1 MYWLAKKVK
10 RFYWLKLKEDFF
22 DEDTMGW
29 LEEQDNGK
37 EYCLFYLKLC
47 LKSLKSDGVLVR
59 KVGDMLIPYDV
70 AKIAEI
76 TKTQVDIANGALNL
90 LKQIGYIQ
98 VLDSGGLFLTQIENM
113 TGSETDAAER
123 QRKSRANKRVPE
135 KGVTMSQQS
144 HVNVT
149 PESQLGHTEKENR
162 VRERDKELDK
172 DIDIE
177 KDIEKDI
184 DFSYLWSIYPRQVN
198 REETY
203 LEWIYITTQ
212 QNVDKLDLIQ
222 ATRNYADNVRD
233 FAQKFIK
240 YPNNFFADKTYVD
253 YLPSNYKPR
262 PNKVIPIS
270 KPANKFNDFPQRD
283 YTKEEMSELER
294 KLINRQ

>member
-1 MYWLAKKVK
+1 MAKKVK

-59 KVGDMLIPYDV
+59 KVGDMLIPYDI

-98 VLDSGGLFLTQIENM
+98 VLDSGGLFLTQIEYM

-123 QRKSRANKRVPE
+123 QRKSRANKRVSQ

-144 HVNVT
+144 HTDVT
-149 PESQLGHTEKENR
+149 QESQNGHTEKENR
-162 VRERDKELDK
+162 ERDKS
-172 DIDIE
+172 IE
-177 KDIEKDI
+177 IDIEKDI
-184 DFSYLWSIYPRQVN
+184 DFSYFWSIYPRQVN

-203 LEWIYITTQ
+203 LEWIYVTVQ
-212 QNVDKLDLIQ
+212 QKIDKLDIIQ
-222 ATRNYADNVRD
+222 ATRNYANNVRD

-240 YPNNFFADKTYVD
+240 YPNNFLADKTYVD
-253 YLPSNYKPR
+253 YLPNNYKPR
-262 PNKVIPIS
+262 PNNVIPIS
-270 KPANKFNDFPQRD
+270 KPVNKFNDFPQRN
-283 YTKEEMSELER
+283 YTHEEMSELER
-294 KLINRQ
+294 QLINRQ

>member
-1 MYWLAKKVK
+1 MAKKVK
-10 RFYWLKLKEDFF
+10 RYYWLKLKEDFF

-59 KVGDMLIPYDV
+59 KVGDMLIPYDI

-98 VLDSGGLFLTQIENM
+98 VLDSGGLFLTQIEYM

-123 QRKSRANKRVPE
+123 QRKSRANKRVSQ

-144 HVNVT
+144 HTDVT
-149 PESQLGHTEKENR
+149 QVSQNGHTEKENR
-162 VRERDKELDK
+162 ERDKS
-172 DIDIE
+172 IE
-177 KDIEKDI
+177 IDIEKDI
-184 DFSYLWSIYPRQVN
+184 DFSYFWSIYPRQVN

-203 LEWIYITTQ
+203 LEWIYVTVQ
-212 QNVDKLDLIQ
+212 QKIDKLDIIQ

-233 FAQKFIK
+233 FAQRFIK
-240 YPNNFFADKTYVD
+240 YPNNFLADKTYVD
-253 YLPSNYKPR
+253 YLPSTYKPR
-262 PNKVIPIS
+262 PNNVIPIS
-270 KPANKFNDFPQRD
+270 KPANKFNDFPQRN
-283 YTKEEMSELER
+283 YTHEEMSELER
-294 KLINRQ
+294 QLINRQ

>member
-1 MYWLAKKVK
+1 MAKKVK

-59 KVGDMLIPYDV
+59 KVGDMLIPYDI

-76 TKTQVDIANGALNL
+76 TKTQVDIANEALNL

-123 QRKSRANKRVPE
+123 QRKSRANKRIPE
-135 KGVTMSQQS
+135 KSVTMSQQS
-144 HVNVT
+144 HTDVT
-149 PESQLGHTEKENR
+149 LESQNGHIEKEN
-162 VRERDKELDK
+162 RERDKELDLDK
-172 DIDIE
+172 E
-177 KDIEKDI
+177 IEKDI
-184 DFSYLWSIYPRQVN
+184 DFNYFWSIYPRQVG

-203 LEWIYITTQ
+203 IEWFHLIKSSEI
-212 QNVDKLDLIQ
+212 NKLDFIQ

-233 FAQKFIK
+233 YAQKFIK
-240 YPNNFFADKTYVD
+240 YPKNFILDKTYVN
-253 YLPSNYKPR
+253 YLPENYKPR
-262 PNKVIPIS
+262 SNNVIPIS
-270 KPANKFNDFPQRD
+270 KPINKFNDFPQRE
-283 YTKEEMSELER
+283 YSKETLLDLEQ
-294 KLINRQ
+294 KLINRQN

>member
-1 MYWLAKKVK
+1 MSWLAKKVK
-10 RFYWLKLKEDFF
+10 RYYWLKLKEDFF

-59 KVGDMLIPYDV
+59 KVGDMLIPYDI

-98 VLDSGGLFLTQIENM
+98 VLDSGGLFLTQIEYM

-123 QRKSRANKRVPE
+123 QRKSRANKRVSQ

-144 HVNVT
+144 HTDVT
-149 PESQLGHTEKENR
+149 QESQNGHTEKENR
-162 VRERDKELDK
+162 ERDKS
-172 DIDIE
+172 IE
-177 KDIEKDI
+177 IDIEKDI
-184 DFSYLWSIYPRQVN
+184 DFSYFWSIYPRQVN

-203 LEWIYITTQ
+203 LEWIYVTVQ
-212 QNVDKLDLIQ
+212 QKIDKLDIIQ

-233 FAQKFIK
+233 FAQRFIK
-240 YPNNFFADKTYVD
+240 YPNNFLADKTYVD
-253 YLPSNYKPR
+253 YLPSTYKPR
-262 PNKVIPIS
+262 PNNVIPIS
-270 KPANKFNDFPQRD
+270 KPANKFNDFPQRN
-283 YTKEEMSELER
+283 YTHEEMSELER
-294 KLINRQ
+294 QLINRQ

>member
-1 MYWLAKKVK
+1 MAKKVK

-59 KVGDMLIPYDV
+59 KVGDMLIPYDI

-123 QRKSRANKRVPE
+123 QRKSRATKRVPE
-135 KGVTMSQQS
+135 KGVTMSHSS
-144 HVNVT
+144 HTVVT
-149 PESQLGHTEKENR
+149 SGSQNGHTEKENR
-162 VRERDKELDK
+162 VRERDKELD
-172 DIDIE
+172 ID

-184 DFSYLWSIYPRQVN
+184 DFSYFWSIYPRQVN

-212 QNVDKLDLIQ
+212 QIIDKLDLIQ

-233 FAQKFIK
+233 FAQRFIK
-240 YPNNFFADKTYVD
+240 YPNNFLADKTYVD
-253 YLPSNYKPR
+253 YLPNNYKPR
-262 PNKVIPIS
+262 PNNVIPITKS
-270 KPANKFNDFPQRD
+270 ANKFNDFPQRN
-283 YTKEEMSELER
+283 YTKEEMSELEQR
-294 KLINRQ
+294 LINRQ

>member
-1 MYWLAKKVK
+1 MAKKAK

-70 AKIAEI
+70 SKIAEI
-76 TKTQVDIANGALNL
+76 TKTEVEIANGALNL

-113 TGSETDAAER
+113 TGSETDSAER
-123 QRKSRANKRVPE
+123 KRRSRSNKDNS
-135 KGVTMSQQS
+135 VTMSQQS
-144 HVNVT
+144 HANVT
-149 PESQLGHTEKENR
+149 PESQSGHTEKENR
-162 VRERDKELDK
+162 ERDKELEKELD
-172 DIDIE
+172 

-184 DFSYLWSIYPRQVN
+184 DFSYFWSIYPRQVN

-240 YPNNFFADKTYVD
+240 YPNNFLADKTYMD

-262 PNKVIPIS
+262 PNNVIPIS
-270 KPANKFNDFPQRD
+270 KPVNKFNDFPQRN
-283 YTKEEMSELER
+283 YTQEEMSELER

>member
-1 MYWLAKKVK
+1 MAKKIK
-10 RFYWLKLKEDFF
+10 RYYWLKLKEDFF

-70 AKIAEI
+70 SKIAEI

-144 HVNVT
+144 HADVT
-149 PESQLGHTEKENR
+149 QESQNGHTEKEN
-162 VRERDKELDK
+162 RERDKELDK
-172 DIDIE
+172 DIE

-222 ATRNYADNVRD
+222 ATRNYANNVRD

-240 YPNNFFADKTYVD
+240 YPNNFLADKTYVD
-253 YLPSNYKPR
+253 YLPNNYKPR
-262 PNKVIPIS
+262 PNNVIPIS
-270 KPANKFNDFPQRD
+270 KPANKFNDFPQRN
-283 YTKEEMSELER
+283 YTQEEMSELER

>member
-1 MYWLAKKVK
+1 MAKKIK
-10 RFYWLKLKEDFF
+10 RYYWLKLKEDFF

-59 KVGDMLIPYDV
+59 KVGDMLIPYDIS
-70 AKIAEI
+70 KIAEI

-135 KGVTMSQQS
+135 KDVTMSQQS
-144 HVNVT
+144 HADVT
-149 PESQLGHTEKENR
+149 QESQFGHTEKEN
-162 VRERDKELDK
+162 RERDKELDK
-172 DIDIE
+172 DIE

-222 ATRNYADNVRD
+222 ATRNYANNVRD

-240 YPNNFFADKTYVD
+240 YPNNFLADKTYVD
-253 YLPSNYKPR
+253 YLPNNYKPR
-262 PNKVIPIS
+262 PNNVIPIS
-270 KPANKFNDFPQRD
+270 KPANKFNDFPQRN
-283 YTKEEMSELER
+283 YTQEEMSELER

>member
-1 MYWLAKKVK
+1 MAKKVK

-70 AKIAEI
+70 AKRAEI

-113 TGSETDAAER
+113 TGSETDSAER

-144 HVNVT
+144 HVDVT
-149 PESQLGHTEKENR
+149 PGSQNGHTEKENR
-162 VRERDKELDK
+162 VRERVKELDK

-184 DFSYLWSIYPRQVN
+184 DFSYFWSIYPRQVN

-203 LEWIYITTQ
+203 LEWIYVTVQ
-212 QNVDKLDLIQ
+212 QKIDKLDIIQ

-233 FAQKFIK
+233 FAQRFIK
-240 YPNNFFADKTYVD
+240 YPNNFLADKTYVD
-253 YLPSNYKPR
+253 YLPSTYKPR
-262 PNKVIPIS
+262 PNNVIPIS
-270 KPANKFNDFPQRD
+270 KPANKFNDFPQRN
-283 YTKEEMSELER
+283 YTHEEMSELER
-294 KLINRQ
+294 QLINRQ

>member
-1 MYWLAKKVK
+1 MAKKVK

-123 QRKSRANKRVPE
+123 QRKSRANKRVSE
-135 KGVTMSQQS
+135 KSVTMSQQS
-144 HVNVT
+144 HADVT
-149 PESQLGHTEKENR
+149 QESQLGHTEKENR

-262 PNKVIPIS
+262 PNNVIPIS

>member
-1 MYWLAKKVK
+1 MAKKVK

-135 KGVTMSQQS
+135 KSVTMSQQS
-144 HVNVT
+144 HVDVT
-149 PESQLGHTEKENR
+149 PESQNGHTEKENR
-162 VRERDKELDK
+162 VRERVKELDK

-184 DFSYLWSIYPRQVN
+184 DFSYFWSIYPRQVN

-212 QNVDKLDLIQ
+212 QNMDKLDLIQ
-222 ATRNYADNVRD
+222 ATRNYANNVRD

-240 YPNNFFADKTYVD
+240 YPNNFLADKTYID
-253 YLPSNYKPR
+253 YLPNNYKPR
-262 PNKVIPIS
+262 PNNVIPIS
-270 KPANKFNDFPQRD
+270 KPVNKFNDFPQRN
-283 YTKEEMSELER
+283 YTKEEMSELEQ

>member
-1 MYWLAKKVK
+1 MAKKVK
-10 RFYWLKLKEDFF
+10 RYYWLKLKEDFF

-59 KVGDMLIPYDV
+59 KVGDMLIPYDI

-98 VLDSGGLFLTQIENM
+98 VLDSGGLFLTQIEYM

-123 QRKSRANKRVPE
+123 QRKSRANKRVSQ

-144 HVNVT
+144 HTDVT
-149 PESQLGHTEKENR
+149 QESQNGHTEKENR
-162 VRERDKELDK
+162 ERDKS
-172 DIDIE
+172 IE
-177 KDIEKDI
+177 IDIEKDI
-184 DFSYLWSIYPRQVN
+184 DFSYFWSIYPRQVN

-203 LEWIYITTQ
+203 LEWIYVTVQ
-212 QNVDKLDLIQ
+212 QKIDKLDIIQ

-233 FAQKFIK
+233 FAQRFIK
-240 YPNNFFADKTYVD
+240 YPNNFLANKTYVD
-253 YLPSNYKPR
+253 YLPSTYKPR
-262 PNKVIPIS
+262 PNNVIPIS
-270 KPANKFNDFPQRD
+270 KPANKFNDFPQRN
-283 YTKEEMSELER
+283 YTHEEMSELER
-294 KLINRQ
+294 QLINRQ

>member
-1 MYWLAKKVK
+1 MAKKIK
-10 RFYWLKLKEDFF
+10 RYYWLKLKEDFF

-59 KVGDMLIPYDV
+59 KVGDMLIPYDI

-98 VLDSGGLFLTQIENM
+98 VLDSGGLFLTQIEHM

-123 QRKSRANKRVPE
+123 QRKSRANKRVSE
-135 KGVTMSQQS
+135 KSVTMSQQS
-144 HVNVT
+144 HANVT
-149 PESQLGHTEKENR
+149 PESQNGHTEKENR
-162 VRERDKELDK
+162 VRERDK
-172 DIDIE
+172 DIE

-184 DFSYLWSIYPRQVN
+184 DFSYFWSIYPRQVN

-212 QNVDKLDLIQ
+212 QNIDKLDLIQ

-240 YPNNFFADKTYVD
+240 YPNNFLADKTYVD

-262 PNKVIPIS
+262 PNNVIPIT
-270 KPANKFNDFPQRD
+270 KPANKFNDFPQRN
-283 YTKEEMSELER
+283 YTQEEMSEMER

>member
-1 MYWLAKKVK
+1 MAKKIK

-123 QRKSRANKRVPE
+123 QRKSRANKRAPE
-135 KGVTMSQQS
+135 KSVTMSQQS
-144 HVNVT
+144 HTAVT
-149 PESQLGHTEKENR
+149 LESQNGHTEKENR
-162 VRERDKELDK
+162 VRERVKEL

-184 DFSYLWSIYPRQVN
+184 DFSYFWSIYPRQVN

-212 QNVDKLDLIQ
+212 QNMDKLDLIQ

-240 YPNNFFADKTYVD
+240 YPNNFLVDKTYVD
-253 YLPSNYKPR
+253 YLPNNYKPR
-262 PNKVIPIS
+262 PNNVIPIS
-270 KPANKFNDFPQRD
+270 KPVNKFNDFPQRN
-283 YTKEEMSELER
+283 YTQEEMSELEK

>member
-1 MYWLAKKVK
+1 MAKKVK

-59 KVGDMLIPYDV
+59 KVGDMLIPYDI

-123 QRKSRANKRVPE
+123 QRKSRATKRVPE
-135 KGVTMSQQS
+135 KGVTMSHSS
-144 HVNVT
+144 HTVVT
-149 PESQLGHTEKENR
+149 PGSQNGHTEKENR
-162 VRERDKELDK
+162 VRERDKELD
-172 DIDIE
+172 ID

-184 DFSYLWSIYPRQVN
+184 DFSYFWSIYPRQVN

-212 QNVDKLDLIQ
+212 QIIDKLDLIQ

-233 FAQKFIK
+233 FAQRFIK
-240 YPNNFFADKTYVD
+240 YPNNFLADKTYVD
-253 YLPSNYKPR
+253 YLPNNYKPR
-262 PNKVIPIS
+262 PNNVIPITKS
-270 KPANKFNDFPQRD
+270 ANKFNDFPQRN
-283 YTKEEMSELER
+283 YTKEEMSELEQR
-294 KLINRQ
+294 LINRQ

>member
-1 MYWLAKKVK
+1 MAKKVK

-123 QRKSRANKRVPE
+123 QRKSRATKRVPE
-135 KGVTMSQQS
+135 KGVTMSHSS
-144 HVNVT
+144 HTVVT
-149 PESQLGHTEKENR
+149 PGSQNGHTEKENR
-162 VRERDKELDK
+162 IRERDKELD
-172 DIDIE
+172 ID

-184 DFSYLWSIYPRQVN
+184 DFSYFWSIYPRQVN

-212 QNVDKLDLIQ
+212 QIIDKLDLIQ

-233 FAQKFIK
+233 FAQRFIK
-240 YPNNFFADKTYVD
+240 YPNNFLADKTYVD
-253 YLPSNYKPR
+253 YLPNNYKPR
-262 PNKVIPIS
+262 PNNVIPITKS
-270 KPANKFNDFPQRD
+270 ANKFNDFPQRN
-283 YTKEEMSELER
+283 YTKEEMSELEQR
-294 KLINRQ
+294 LINRQ

>member
-1 MYWLAKKVK
+1 MAKKVK
-10 RFYWLKLKEDFF
+10 RYYWLKLKEDFF

-59 KVGDMLIPYDV
+59 KVGDMLIPYDI

-98 VLDSGGLFLTQIENM
+98 VLDSGGLFLTQIEYM

-123 QRKSRANKRVPE
+123 QRKSRANKRVSQ

-144 HVNVT
+144 HTDVT
-149 PESQLGHTEKENR
+149 QESQNGHTEKENR
-162 VRERDKELDK
+162 ERDKS
-172 DIDIE
+172 IE
-177 KDIEKDI
+177 IDIEKDI
-184 DFSYLWSIYPRQVN
+184 DFSYFWSIYPRQVN

-203 LEWIYITTQ
+203 LEWIYVTVQ
-212 QNVDKLDLIQ
+212 QKIDKLDIIQ

-233 FAQKFIK
+233 FAQRFIK
-240 YPNNFFADKTYVD
+240 YPNNFLADKTYVN
-253 YLPSNYKPR
+253 YLPNTYKPR
-262 PNKVIPIS
+262 PNNVIPIS
-270 KPANKFNDFPQRD
+270 KPANKFNDFPQRN
-283 YTKEEMSELER
+283 YTHEEMSELER
-294 KLINRQ
+294 QLINRQ

>member
-1 MYWLAKKVK
+1 MDKKVK
-10 RFYWLKLKEDFF
+10 RYYWLKLKEDFF

-59 KVGDMLIPYDV
+59 KVGDMLIPYDI

-98 VLDSGGLFLTQIENM
+98 VLDSGGLFLTQIEYM

-123 QRKSRANKRVPE
+123 QRKSRANKRVSQ

-144 HVNVT
+144 HTDVT
-149 PESQLGHTEKENR
+149 QESQNGHTEKENR
-162 VRERDKELDK
+162 ERDKS
-172 DIDIE
+172 IE
-177 KDIEKDI
+177 IDIEKDI
-184 DFSYLWSIYPRQVN
+184 DFSYFWSIYPRQVN

-203 LEWIYITTQ
+203 LEWIYVTVQ
-212 QNVDKLDLIQ
+212 QKIDKLDIIQ

-233 FAQKFIK
+233 FAQRFIK
-240 YPNNFFADKTYVD
+240 YPNNFLADKTYVD
-253 YLPSNYKPR
+253 YLPSTYKPR
-262 PNKVIPIS
+262 PNNVIPIS
-270 KPANKFNDFPQRD
+270 KPANKFNDFPQRN
-283 YTKEEMSELER
+283 YTHEEMSELER
-294 KLINRQ
+294 QLINRQ

>member
-1 MYWLAKKVK
+1 MAKKVK
-10 RFYWLKLKEDFF
+10 RYYWLKLKEDFF

-59 KVGDMLIPYDV
+59 KVGDMLIPYDIT
-70 AKIAEI
+70 KIAEI

-98 VLDSGGLFLTQIENM
+98 VLDSGGLFLTQIEYM

-123 QRKSRANKRVPE
+123 QRKSRANKRVSQ

-144 HVNVT
+144 HTDVT
-149 PESQLGHTEKENR
+149 QESQNGHTEKENR
-162 VRERDKELDK
+162 ERDKS
-172 DIDIE
+172 IE
-177 KDIEKDI
+177 IDIEKDI
-184 DFSYLWSIYPRQVN
+184 DFSYFWSIYPRQVN

-203 LEWIYITTQ
+203 LEWIYVTVQ
-212 QNVDKLDLIQ
+212 QKIDKLDIIQ

-233 FAQKFIK
+233 FAQRFIK
-240 YPNNFFADKTYVD
+240 YPNNFLADKTYVD
-253 YLPSNYKPR
+253 YLPSTYKPR
-262 PNKVIPIS
+262 PNNVIPIS
-270 KPANKFNDFPQRD
+270 KPANKFNDFPQRN
-283 YTKEEMSELER
+283 YTHEEMSELER
-294 KLINRQ
+294 QLINRQ

>member
-262 PNKVIPIS
+262 PNNVIPIS

>member
-1 MYWLAKKVK
+1 MAKKVK
-10 RFYWLKLKEDFF
+10 RYYWLKLKEDFF

-59 KVGDMLIPYDV
+59 KVGDMLIPYDI

-98 VLDSGGLFLTQIENM
+98 VLDSGGLFLTQIEYM

-123 QRKSRANKRVPE
+123 QRKSRANKRISQ

-144 HVNVT
+144 HTDVT
-149 PESQLGHTEKENR
+149 QESQNGHTEKENR
-162 VRERDKELDK
+162 ERDKS
-172 DIDIE
+172 IE
-177 KDIEKDI
+177 IDIEKDI
-184 DFSYLWSIYPRQVN
+184 DFSYFWSIYPRQVN

-203 LEWIYITTQ
+203 LEWIYVTVQ
-212 QNVDKLDLIQ
+212 QKIDKLDIIQ

-233 FAQKFIK
+233 FAQRFIK
-240 YPNNFFADKTYVD
+240 YPNNFLADKTYVD
-253 YLPSNYKPR
+253 YLPSTYKPR
-262 PNKVIPIS
+262 PNNVIPIS
-270 KPANKFNDFPQRD
+270 KPANKFNDFPQRN
-283 YTKEEMSELER
+283 YTHEEMSELER
-294 KLINRQ
+294 QLINRQ

>member
-1 MYWLAKKVK
+1 MAKKVK
-10 RFYWLKLKEDFF
+10 RYYWLKLKEDFF

-59 KVGDMLIPYDV
+59 KVGDMLIPYDIT
-70 AKIAEI
+70 KIAEI

-135 KGVTMSQQS
+135 KSVTMSQQS
-144 HVNVT
+144 HTDVT
-149 PESQLGHTEKENR
+149 LESQNGHTEKENR
-162 VRERDKELDK
+162 VRERDKELD
-172 DIDIE
+172 IE

-184 DFSYLWSIYPRQVN
+184 DFSYFWSIYPRQVN

-212 QNVDKLDLIQ
+212 QNMDKLDLIQ
-222 ATRNYADNVRD
+222 ATRNYADNVKD

-240 YPNNFFADKTYVD
+240 YPNNFLADKTYVD
-253 YLPSNYKPR
+253 YLPNNYKPR
-262 PNKVIPIS
+262 PNNVIPIS
-270 KPANKFNDFPQRD
+270 KPANKFNDFPQRS
-283 YTKEEMSELER
+283 YTQEEMSELEK

>member
-1 MYWLAKKVK
+1 MAKKIK
-10 RFYWLKLKEDFF
+10 RYYWLKLKEDFF

-70 AKIAEI
+70 SKIAEI

-144 HVNVT
+144 HTDVT
-149 PESQLGHTEKENR
+149 PKSQLGHTEKENR
-162 VRERDKELDK
+162 ERERDKELDK
-172 DIDIE
+172 DIE

-222 ATRNYADNVRD
+222 ATRNYADNVKD

-240 YPNNFFADKTYVD
+240 YPNNFLADKTYVD
-253 YLPSNYKPR
+253 YLPNNYKPR
-262 PNKVIPIS
+262 PNNVIPIS
-270 KPANKFNDFPQRD
+270 KPVNKFNDFPQRN
-283 YTKEEMSELER
+283 YTHEEMSEMER
-294 KLINRQ
+294 KLIDRY

>member
-1 MYWLAKKVK
+1 MAKKVK
-10 RFYWLKLKEDFF
+10 RYYWLKLKEDFF

-59 KVGDMLIPYDV
+59 KVGDMLIPYDI

-98 VLDSGGLFLTQIENM
+98 VLDSGGLFLTQIEYM

-123 QRKSRANKRVPE
+123 QRKSRANKRVSQ

-144 HVNVT
+144 YTDVT
-149 PESQLGHTEKENR
+149 QESQNGHTEKENR
-162 VRERDKELDK
+162 ERDKS
-172 DIDIE
+172 IE
-177 KDIEKDI
+177 IDIEKDI
-184 DFSYLWSIYPRQVN
+184 DFSYFWSIYPRQVN

-203 LEWIYITTQ
+203 LEWIYVTVQ
-212 QNVDKLDLIQ
+212 QKIDKLDIIQ

-233 FAQKFIK
+233 FAQRFIK
-240 YPNNFFADKTYVD
+240 YPNNFLADKTYVD
-253 YLPSNYKPR
+253 YLPSTYKPR
-262 PNKVIPIS
+262 PNNVIPIS
-270 KPANKFNDFPQRD
+270 KPANKFNDFPQRN
-283 YTKEEMSELER
+283 YTHEEMSELER
-294 KLINRQ
+294 QLINRQ

>member
-1 MYWLAKKVK
+1 MAKKVK
-10 RFYWLKLKEDFF
+10 RYYWLKLKEDFF

-59 KVGDMLIPYDV
+59 KVGDMLIPYDI

-98 VLDSGGLFLTQIENM
+98 VLDSGGLFLTQIEYM

-123 QRKSRANKRVPE
+123 QRKSRANKRVSQ

-144 HVNVT
+144 HTDVT
-149 PESQLGHTEKENR
+149 QESQNGHTEKENR
-162 VRERDKELDK
+162 ERDKS
-172 DIDIE
+172 IE
-177 KDIEKDI
+177 IDIEKDI
-184 DFSYLWSIYPRQVN
+184 DFSYFWSIYPRQVN

-203 LEWIYITTQ
+203 LEWIYVTVQ
-212 QNVDKLDLIQ
+212 QKIDKLDIIQ

-233 FAQKFIK
+233 FAQRFIK
-240 YPNNFFADKTYVD
+240 YPNNFLADKTYVD
-253 YLPSNYKPR
+253 YLPSTYKPR
-262 PNKVIPIS
+262 PNNVIPIS

>member
-1 MYWLAKKVK
+1 MAKKVK

-59 KVGDMLIPYDV
+59 KVGDMLIPYDI

-98 VLDSGGLFLTQIENM
+98 VLDSGGLFLTQIEYM

-123 QRKSRANKRVPE
+123 QRKSRANKRVSQ

-144 HVNVT
+144 HTDVT
-149 PESQLGHTEKENR
+149 QESQNGHTEKENR
-162 VRERDKELDK
+162 ERDKS
-172 DIDIE
+172 IE
-177 KDIEKDI
+177 IDIEKDI
-184 DFSYLWSIYPRQVN
+184 DFSYFWSIYPRQVN

-203 LEWIYITTQ
+203 LEWIYVTVQ
-212 QNVDKLDLIQ
+212 QKIDKLDIIQ
-222 ATRNYADNVRD
+222 ATRNYANNVRD

-240 YPNNFFADKTYVD
+240 YPNNFLADKTYVD
-253 YLPSNYKPR
+253 YLPNNYKPR
-262 PNKVIPIS
+262 PNNVIPIS
-270 KPANKFNDFPQRD
+270 KPANKFNDFPQRN
-283 YTKEEMSELER
+283 YTHEEMSELER
-294 KLINRQ
+294 QLINRQ

>member
-1 MYWLAKKVK
+1 MAKKVK

-144 HVNVT
+144 HVDVT
-149 PESQLGHTEKENR
+149 PELQNGHTKKEN
-162 VRERDKELDK
+162 RERDKS
-172 DIDIE
+172 IE
-177 KDIEKDI
+177 IDIEKDI
-184 DFSYLWSIYPRQVN
+184 DFSYFWSIYPRQVN

-203 LEWIYITTQ
+203 LEWIYVTVQ
-212 QNVDKLDLIQ
+212 QKIDKLDIIQ

-233 FAQKFIK
+233 FAQRFIK
-240 YPNNFFADKTYVD
+240 YPNNFLADKTYVD
-253 YLPSNYKPR
+253 YLPSTYKPR
-262 PNKVIPIS
+262 PNNVIPIS
-270 KPANKFNDFPQRD
+270 KPANKFNDFPQRN
-283 YTKEEMSELER
+283 YTHEEMSELER
-294 KLINRQ
+294 QLINRQ

>member
-1 MYWLAKKVK
+1 MAKKIK
-10 RFYWLKLKEDFF
+10 RYYWLKLKEDFF

-59 KVGDMLIPYDV
+59 KVGDMLIPYDI

-98 VLDSGGLFLTQIENM
+98 VLDSGGLFLTQIEYM

-123 QRKSRANKRVPE
+123 QRKSRANKRVSE
-135 KGVTMSQQS
+135 KSVTMSQQS
-144 HVNVT
+144 HANVT
-149 PESQLGHTEKENR
+149 PESQNGHTEKENR
-162 VRERDKELDK
+162 VRERDK
-172 DIDIE
+172 DIE

-184 DFSYLWSIYPRQVN
+184 DFSYFWSIYPRQVN

-212 QNVDKLDLIQ
+212 QNIDKLDLIQ

-240 YPNNFFADKTYVD
+240 YPNNFLADKTYVD

-262 PNKVIPIS
+262 PNNVIPIT
-270 KPANKFNDFPQRD
+270 KPVNKFNDFPQRN
-283 YTKEEMSELER
+283 YTQEEMSEMER

>member
-1 MYWLAKKVK
+1 MAKKVK
-10 RFYWLKLKEDFF
+10 RYYWLKLKEDFF

-59 KVGDMLIPYDV
+59 KVGDMLIPYDIT
-70 AKIAEI
+70 KIAEI

-135 KGVTMSQQS
+135 KGVTMSHQS
-144 HVNVT
+144 HTVVT
-149 PESQLGHTEKENR
+149 QESQFGHTEKENR
-162 VRERDKELDK
+162 VRERDKELD
-172 DIDIE
+172 IE

-184 DFSYLWSIYPRQVN
+184 DFSYFWSIYPRQVN

-212 QNVDKLDLIQ
+212 QNMDKLDLIQ
-222 ATRNYADNVRD
+222 ATRNYADNVKD

-240 YPNNFFADKTYVD
+240 YPNNFLADKTYVD
-253 YLPSNYKPR
+253 YLPNNYQPR
-262 PNKVIPIS
+262 PNNVIPIS
-270 KPANKFNDFPQRD
+270 KPANKFNDFPQRN
-283 YTKEEMSELER
+283 YTQEEMSELER

>member
-1 MYWLAKKVK
+1 MAKKIK
-10 RFYWLKLKEDFF
+10 RYYWLKLKEDFF

-70 AKIAEI
+70 SKIAEI

-144 HVNVT
+144 HTDVT
-149 PESQLGHTEKENR
+149 PKSQLGHTEKENR
-162 VRERDKELDK
+162 ERERDKELDK
-172 DIDIE
+172 DIE

-222 ATRNYADNVRD
+222 ATRNYADNVKD

-240 YPNNFFADKTYVD
+240 YPNNFLADKTYVD
-253 YLPSNYKPR
+253 YLPNNYKPR
-262 PNKVIPIS
+262 PNNVIPIS
-270 KPANKFNDFPQRD
+270 KPVNKFNDFPQRN
-283 YTKEEMSELER
+283 YTQEEMSEMER

>member
-1 MYWLAKKVK
+1 MAKKVK

-144 HVNVT
+144 HVDVT
-149 PESQLGHTEKENR
+149 PGSQNGHTEKENR
-162 VRERDKELDK
+162 VRERVKELDK

-184 DFSYLWSIYPRQVN
+184 DFSYFWSIYPRQVN

-212 QNVDKLDLIQ
+212 QNMDKLDLIQ
-222 ATRNYADNVRD
+222 ATRNYANNVRD

-240 YPNNFFADKTYVD
+240 YPNNFLADKTYVD
-253 YLPSNYKPR
+253 YLPNNYKPR
-262 PNKVIPIS
+262 PNNVIPIS
-270 KPANKFNDFPQRD
+270 KPVNKFNDFPQRN
-283 YTKEEMSELER
+283 YTKEEISELEQ

>member
-1 MYWLAKKVK
+1 MAKKIK
-10 RFYWLKLKEDFF
+10 RYYWLKLKENFF

-59 KVGDMLIPYDV
+59 KVGDMLIPYDI

-98 VLDSGGLFLTQIENM
+98 VLDSGGLFLTQIEYM

-123 QRKSRANKRVPE
+123 QRKSRANKRVSE
-135 KGVTMSQQS
+135 KSVTMSQQS
-144 HVNVT
+144 HANVT
-149 PESQLGHTEKENR
+149 PESQNGHTEKENR

-172 DIDIE
+172 DIE

-184 DFSYLWSIYPRQVN
+184 DFSYFWSIYPRQVN

-203 LEWIYITTQ
+203 LEWIYITIQ
-212 QNVDKLDLIQ
+212 QNIDKLDLIQ

-240 YPNNFFADKTYVD
+240 YPNNFLADKTYVD

-262 PNKVIPIS
+262 PNNVIPIT
-270 KPANKFNDFPQRD
+270 KPANKFNDFPQRN
-283 YTKEEMSELER
+283 YTQEEMSEMER

>member
-1 MYWLAKKVK
+1 MAKKVK

-76 TKTQVDIANGALNL
+76 TKTQVDIAKGALNL

-144 HVNVT
+144 HVDVT
-149 PESQLGHTEKENR
+149 PVSQNGHTEKENR
-162 VRERDKELDK
+162 VRERVKELDK

-184 DFSYLWSIYPRQVN
+184 DFSYFWSIYPRQVN

-212 QNVDKLDLIQ
+212 QNMDKLDLIQ
-222 ATRNYADNVRD
+222 ATRNYANNVRD

-240 YPNNFFADKTYVD
+240 YPNNFLADKTYVD
-253 YLPSNYKPR
+253 YLPNNYKPR
-262 PNKVIPIS
+262 PNNVIPIS
-270 KPANKFNDFPQRD
+270 KPVNKFNDFPQRN
-283 YTKEEMSELER
+283 YTKEEMSELEQ

>member
-1 MYWLAKKVK
+1 MAKKIK
-10 RFYWLKLKEDFF
+10 RYYWLKLKEDFF
-22 DEDTMGW
+22 DEDPMGW

-70 AKIAEI
+70 SKIAEI

-90 LKQIGYIQ
+90 LKQIGYIK
-98 VLDSGGLFLTQIENM
+98 VLDSGGLFLTQKENM
-113 TGSETDAAER
+113 TCYETDAAER

-144 HVNVT
+144 HADVT
-149 PESQLGHTEKENR
+149 QESQNGHTEKEN
-162 VRERDKELDK
+162 RERDKELDK
-172 DIDIE
+172 DIE

-222 ATRNYADNVRD
+222 ATRNYANNVRD

-240 YPNNFFADKTYVD
+240 YPNNFLADKTYVD
-253 YLPSNYKPR
+253 YLPNNYKPR
-262 PNKVIPIS
+262 PNNVIPIS
-270 KPANKFNDFPQRD
+270 KPANKFNDFPQRN
-283 YTKEEMSELER
+283 YTQEEMSELER